1 MPGDVEQELSDAVA
15 QELSDAVARVL
26 ASQSRKKLIVAGP
39 GAGKTT
45 LFRKLLDQTDGDASR
60 RLVLTFINNLK
71 DDLDRSLGDA
81 ADVFTLHG
89 YCQRLLRRYAG
100 LRNGLTSDFVCYPG
114 LVSLIKKDWQWLE
127 NKSDAWKFVE
137 EMRALNCSAVH
148 DAFYTARSN
157 YYDAVDFDD
166 SVHRTYQRLAA
177 DTSLVPA
184 YELALIDEFQDF
196 NNMEASVI
204 DLLAERNRIVIA
216 GDDDQALYSQLRGAS
231 WDYIRAHY
239 ESGHYEIF
247 ELPFCMRCPEVIVGA
262 VNDVIEQARKAK
274 NLHGRI
280 DKPYRYYEPVKGD
293 DSRRYPK
300 IELVESSTQRANANY
315 FGRYI
320 EECIQGIPEQD
331 FKLAA
336 EKNEPAVLVIGSNPY
351 RRQVENYLV
360 EKRMITTNAT
370 IELSDRQRAFD
381 ILVRDGESNLGWRI
395 ILAEEN
401 ENVARDAVRSTA
413 GNGGKL
419 VNAIADSLRLAVLK
433 EAQEWAA
440 NRTSKQESDRDV
452 ASVSKIK
459 VVSFEGAK
467 GLSAQY
473 VFLIGLHS
481 GELPRNARDVQDIEI
496 CRFLVGM
503 TRTKKKCSIL
513 VTTRFGEQV
522 KRRSEFLSWIK
533 ADRFDEKKI
542 NAAYWNK

>member
-1 MPGDVEQELSDAVA
+1 MASGVE

-26 ASQSRKKLIVAGP
+26 ASHSRKKLVVAGP

-45 LFRKLLDQTDGDASR
+45 LFRRLLDQADGDASR
-60 RLVLTFINNLK
+60 RLILTFINNLK
-71 DDLDRSLGDA
+71 ADLDRSLGDVA
-81 ADVFTLHG
+81 EVFTLHG
-89 YCQRLLRRYAG
+89 YCQHLLHRYAG
-100 LRNGLTSDFVCYPG
+100 LRKGLTADFVCYPG
-114 LVSLIKKDWQWLE
+114 LASLIKKDWQWLE
-127 NKSDAWKFVE
+127 NKSDAPKFVE
-137 EMRALNCSAVH
+137 LMRALDCSGKE

-177 DTSLVPA
+177 DPSLVPS

-204 DLLAERNRIVIA
+204 DLLAERNRIVVA

-239 ESGHYEIF
+239 EAGHYEIF
-247 ELPFCMRCPEVIVGA
+247 QLPFCMRCPEVIVGA
-262 VNDVIEQARKAK
+262 VNDVIVNALKDRKLK
-274 NLHGRI
+274 GRI

-300 IELVESSTQRANANY
+300 IDLVEMSVQRANANY

-320 EECIQGIPEQD
+320 KEFIQGVSERE

-351 RRQVENYLV
+351 RRQVEEYLTEAGLV
-360 EKRMITTNAT
+360 TTDKKAD
-370 IELSDRQRAFD
+370 LSDRERAFE
-381 ILVRDGESNLGWRI
+381 ILVRNAKSNLGWRI
-395 ILAEEN
+395 ILADEDEN
-401 ENVARDAVRSTA
+401 IARDAVRATA
-413 GNGGKL
+413 GNGL
-419 VNAIADSLRLAVLK
+419 QLIHAIDERLCAAVLK

-440 NRTSKQESDRDV
+440 NRPPANESEAQA
-452 ASVSKIK
+452 ASATK
-459 VVSFEGAK
+459 VKVTSFEGAK

-473 VFLIGLHS
+473 VFLVGLHS
-481 GELPRNARDVQDIEI
+481 GEMPKNSGNVQDIEI

-513 VTTRFGEQV
+513 VTTRFGDKF
-522 KRRSEFLSWIK
+522 KRRSEFLSWIS
-533 ADRFDEKKI
+533 AERFEERKV
-542 NAAYWNK
+542 NAAYWQN